1 VWDNSGLFWVMICLF
16 MMSSVARANDAAP
29 SALTLQAALNTPL
42 QQQYGVMGAEADL
55 LGAKADQQEVNS
67 WYDPTVSIEG
77 RLRYIQ
83 PSNAATDQNVRHD
96 NALGISA
103 RQRLFDFG
111 RQSLRSDAA
120 ESGVTGAQLQ
130 LFSVEQAQ
138 RLAILKAFF
147 SVLLADQ
154 SYTVVNER
162 MAIVYVRFDKA
173 KDRKELGMA
182 SAYDL
187 AGLQREYEDVLLAR
201 AKADAERRISRR
213 KLAELMGTPNQMPSK
228 LVSPKLN
235 ALFARKPPEL
245 DEALKLALADDPGLQ
260 ALHARYDSAEQSLQA
275 ARDHN
280 APTIYAQVNGDYYQ
294 RELGS
299 RDPFQAGVYIDFP
312 LYDGRLRDSKI
323 GKAQA
328 DRMRF
333 AAQVAAREADLR
345 DQMTHVLEMIEVY
358 RKAALSRVK
367 ALENYSDLNFTRKQT
382 LYQMEKS
389 TDLGDAMVEGSVAQL
404 ERMRTTFALATYWA
418 ELAGMQGRPIDSI
431 FTTEPTVAKPASQTA
446 SPAASKNP
454 ASPEPKK

>member
-1 VWDNSGLFWVMICLF
+1 MIFRPAKVIWAVVCLVVMSGRGVQ
-16 MMSSVARANDAAP
+16 ADDGAASP
-29 SALTLQAALNTPL
+29 LTLQAALSVPL
-42 QQQYGVMGAEADL
+42 QQQYGVMGAEADV
-55 LGAKADQQEVNS
+55 LGAKADQQEVQS
-67 WYDPTVSIEG
+67 WYDPTISVEG

-83 PSNAATDQNVRHD
+83 PSNAATDQNVKYD

-103 RQRLFDFG
+103 RQRLYDFG
-111 RQSLRSDAA
+111 RQSLRADAA
-120 ESGVTGAQLQ
+120 KSGVTGAQLQ
-130 LFSVEQAQ
+130 LFNVEQAQ

-147 SVLLADQ
+147 GVLLADQ
-154 SYTVVNER
+154 TYTVANER

-182 SAYDL
+182 SDYDL

-213 KLAELMGTPNQMPSK
+213 KLAELMGTPQQIPSK
-228 LVSPKLN
+228 LVAPKLK
-235 ALFARKPPEL
+235 ALFARRPPGL
-245 DEALKLALADDPGLQ
+245 DEAMKRALADDPGLQ
-260 ALHARYDSAEQSLQA
+260 ALHARYDAAEQSLRA

-299 RDPFQAGVYIDFP
+299 RDPFRAGVYIDFP

-328 DRMRF
+328 DRMRL
-333 AAQVAAREADLR
+333 AAQIATREADMR
-345 DQMTHVLEMIEVY
+345 DQVTNVLEMIDVY
-358 RKAALSRVK
+358 RKAAISRVK

-382 LYQMEKS
+382 LYQMEKA
-389 TDLGDAMVEGSVAQL
+389 TDLGDAMVEESAAQL

-418 ELAGMQGRPIDSI
+418 ELASIQGQPIDSI
-431 FTTEPTVAKPASQTA
+431 LTSSPSASA
-446 SPAASKNP
+446 
-454 ASPEPKK
+454 EPKK

>member
-1 VWDNSGLFWVMICLF
+1 MRLRLQPVRTCWWKRAGVFWAVIGSA
-16 MMSSVARANDAAP
+16 MMTSASARADDGAP
-29 SALTLQAALNTPL
+29 SVLTLQAALSTPL

-55 LGAKADQQEVNS
+55 LGAKADQQEVQS

-77 RLRYIQ
+77 RLRYIK
-83 PSNAATDQNVRHD
+83 PNNAAPDPNTRHD

-111 RQSLRSDAA
+111 RQSLRADAA
-120 ESGVTGAQLQ
+120 KAGVTGAQLQ

-147 SVLLADQ
+147 AVLLADQ
-154 SYTVVNER
+154 SFTTLDER

-182 SAYDL
+182 SDYDL

-213 KLAELMGTPNQMPSK
+213 KLSELMGTPNQIPSK
-228 LVSPKLN
+228 LVSPKLTS
-235 ALFARKPPEL
+235 LFARKPPEL
-245 DEALKLALADDPGLQ
+245 DVALKRALADDPELQ
-260 ALHARYDSAEQSLQA
+260 ALKARYESAEQSLRA

-312 LYDGRLRDSKI
+312 LYDGRLRDAKI

-328 DRMRF
+328 ERMRLS
-333 AAQVAAREADLR
+333 AQVAAREADLR
-345 DQMTHVLEMIEVY
+345 DQMTHVIEMIEVY
-358 RKAALSRVK
+358 RKPALSRVK

-382 LYQMEKS
+382 LYQMEKA
-389 TDLGDAMVEGSVAQL
+389 TDLGDAMVEGSAAQL
-404 ERMRTTFALATYWA
+404 ERMRTSFALATYWA
-418 ELAGMQGRPIDSI
+418 ELASMQGQPIDSI
-431 FTTEPTVAKPASQTA
+431 FTSAPTV
-446 SPAASKNP
+446 
-454 ASPEPKK
+454 SPEPKK

>member
-1 VWDNSGLFWVMICLF
+1 MRWRPTVTIWGTFCAAVCLGAATGVAQADEGA
-16 MMSSVARANDAAP
+16 SSP
-29 SALTLQAALNTPL
+29 LTLQAALAVPL

-55 LGAKADQQEVNS
+55 LGAKANQQEVQS
-67 WYDPTVSIEG
+67 WYDPTISVEG

-83 PSNAATDQNVRHD
+83 PSNAAPDPNVKYD

-111 RQSLRSDAA
+111 RQSLRSEAA
-120 ESGVTGAQLQ
+120 KSGVTGAELQ
-130 LFSVEQAQ
+130 LFSVEQTQ

-147 SVLLADQ
+147 GVLLADQ
-154 SYTVVNER
+154 TYTTLNEK
-162 MAIVYVRFDKA
+162 MAIVYVRLDKA
-173 KDRKELGMA
+173 RDRKELGMA
-182 SAYDL
+182 SDYDL
-187 AGLQREYEDVLLAR
+187 ASLQREYEDVLLAR
-201 AKADAERRISRR
+201 AKADADRRISRR
-213 KLAELMGTPNQMPSK
+213 KLAELMGTPEQIPSK
-228 LVSPKLN
+228 LVAPKLN
-235 ALFARKPPEL
+235 ALFSRTPPEL
-245 DEALKLALADDPGLQ
+245 DEAMKRALADDPGLQ

-328 DRMRF
+328 DRMRLS
-333 AAQVAAREADLR
+333 AQIAAREADLR
-345 DQMTHVLEMIEVY
+345 DQVTNVLEMIDVY

-382 LYQMEKS
+382 LYQMEKA
-389 TDLGDAMVEGSVAQL
+389 TDLGDAMVEESAAQL

-418 ELAGMQGRPIDSI
+418 ELASMQGQPIDSI
-431 FTTEPTVAKPASQTA
+431 FTS
-446 SPAASKNP
+446 SPSVSA
-454 ASPEPKK
+454 EPKK

>member
-1 VWDNSGLFWVMICLF
+1 MILRPTVAIWAAVCLG
-16 MMSSVARANDAAP
+16 MMSGGVQADDGATSP
-29 SALTLQAALNTPL
+29 LTLQAALSAPL

-55 LGAKADQQEVNS
+55 LGAKANQQEVQS
-67 WYDPTVSIEG
+67 WYDPTVSVEG

-83 PSNAATDQNVRHD
+83 PSNAAPDPNVKYD

-111 RQSLRSDAA
+111 RQSLRADAA
-120 ESGVTGAQLQ
+120 KSGVTGAQLQ

-147 SVLLADQ
+147 GVLLADQ
-154 SYTVVNER
+154 TYTTLNEK

-182 SAYDL
+182 SDYDL
-187 AGLQREYEDVLLAR
+187 ASLQREYEDVLLAR

-213 KLAELMGTPNQMPSK
+213 KLAELMGTPQQIPSK
-228 LVSPKLN
+228 LVAPKLN
-235 ALFARKPPEL
+235 SLFARTPPEP
-245 DEALKLALADDPGLQ
+245 DEAMKRALADDPGLQ

-328 DRMRF
+328 DRMRLS
-333 AAQVAAREADLR
+333 AQIAAREADLR
-345 DQMTHVLEMIEVY
+345 DQVTNVLEMIDVY

-382 LYQMEKS
+382 LYQMEKA
-389 TDLGDAMVEGSVAQL
+389 TDLGDAMVEESAAQL

-418 ELAGMQGRPIDSI
+418 ELASMQGQPIDSI
-431 FTTEPTVAKPASQTA
+431 FTS
-446 SPAASKNP
+446 SPSVSA
-454 ASPEPKK
+454 EPKK

>member
-1 VWDNSGLFWVMICLF
+1 MIFRPATAIWAAVCLGI
-16 MMSSVARANDAAP
+16 MCGGAHADDGAAMP
-29 SALTLQAALNTPL
+29 LTLQAALSVPL

-55 LGAKADQQEVNS
+55 LGAKADQQEVQS
-67 WYDPTVSIEG
+67 WYDPTISVEG

-83 PSNAATDQNVRHD
+83 PSNAATDQNVQYD

-111 RQSLRSDAA
+111 RQSLRADAA
-120 ESGVTGAQLQ
+120 KSGVTGAQLQ

-147 SVLLADQ
+147 GVLLADQ
-154 SYTVVNER
+154 TYTVVNER

-173 KDRKELGMA
+173 RDRKELGMA
-182 SAYDL
+182 SDYDL
-187 AGLQREYEDVLLAR
+187 ASLQREYEDVLLAR

-213 KLAELMGTPNQMPSK
+213 KLAELMGTPQKIPSK
-228 LVSPKLN
+228 LVAPKFN
-235 ALFARKPPEL
+235 SLFARTPPEVDL
-245 DEALKLALADDPGLQ
+245 AMKRALADDPGLQ
-260 ALHARYDSAEQSLQA
+260 ALHARFEAAEQSLRA

-299 RDPFQAGVYIDFP
+299 RDPFRAGVYIDFP

-328 DRMRF
+328 DRMRL
-333 AAQVAAREADLR
+333 AAQIAAREADLR
-345 DQMTHVLEMIEVY
+345 DQVTNVLEMIDVY
-358 RKAALSRVK
+358 RKAAISRVK

-382 LYQMEKS
+382 LYQLEKA
-389 TDLGDAMVEGSVAQL
+389 TDLGDAMVEESAAQL

-418 ELAGMQGRPIDSI
+418 ELASMQGQPIDSI
-431 FTTEPTVAKPASQTA
+431 LTS
-446 SPAASKNP
+446 SPSVIA
-454 ASPEPKK
+454 EPKK